1 MPRVPGFWPRTIWEV
16 HLLQVPQYGS
26 RGPHHCMIALRI
38 VLSVDFRLSDAL
50 AADVGPG
57 NARDRLALQMDKM
70 AISRQY
76 DNMMVIRW

>member
-1 MPRVPGFWPRTIWEV
+1 
-16 HLLQVPQYGS
+16 
-26 RGPHHCMIALRI
+26 MIALRI

-50 AADVGPG
+50 AADFGPG

-76 DNMMVIRW
+76 DNMMVIR